1 MMHLQMAIPSL
12 DLRELRTSDADNL
25 YQLIQFNR
33 AHLTRLVDYTNYV
46 ELSVTELHAKLV
58 ATNAPEQTLDV
69 NFENLLISAVS
80 LIKYHTTESVRKLIL
95 LAKDEFCAKEIWTG
109 ITPTNSASINLVT
122 RLSFK
127 LTRRQETRLRLLLRR
142 GNLSLAMHMHVSCYR
157 SSRHLTRYYARE
169 RRAVLACGR
178 RIELPYVDEDD

>member
-58 ATNAPEQTLDV
+58 ATNSPEQTLDV

-127 LTRRQETRLRLLLRR
+127 LLAGKKRAFVSYSDVATCH
-142 GNLSLAMHMHVSCYR
+142 SLCICM
-157 SSRHLTRYYARE
+157 SRA
-169 RRAVLACGR
+169 
-178 RIELPYVDEDD
+178 IEVHAT

>member
-58 ATNAPEQTLDV
+58 ATNSPEQTLDV

-80 LIKYHTTESVRKLIL
+80 LISIIRPSR
-95 LAKDEFCAKEIWTG
+95 F
-109 ITPTNSASINLVT
+109 AS
-122 RLSFK
+122 
-127 LTRRQETRLRLLLRR
+127 
-142 GNLSLAMHMHVSCYR
+142 
-157 SSRHLTRYYARE
+157 
-169 RRAVLACGR
+169 
-178 RIELPYVDEDD
+178 